1 MQKEQIIQK
10 IEESIKNREELS
22 PFLFTGTDLE
32 KLNYDVSQL
41 ISDIFT
47 HFGEDKNNLFKISD
61 SSETIKVKDIRTYL
75 ERSFIKTNSIFQIFL
90 IENISRLTD
99 ESSNAMLKFLEEPG
113 FGNLV
118 FLTNSGENKVLDTIL
133 SRVQHTVTGKTL
145 LPVFDEKYYMFLENF
160 YFEKDFYLFSYFY
173 REKLEKDDYILFL
186 QTFIYFIEK
195 NLVLT
200 QYIDLVYNTLNQIIS
215 QPVVAKY
222 QVDKILLRLKTKD

>member
-1 MQKEQIIQK
+1 MQKEQIIAK
-10 IEESIKNREELS
+10 IEESIKRREELS

-32 KLNYDVSQL
+32 KLNYDISQL
-41 ISDIFT
+41 ISDIFS

-61 SSETIKVKDIRTYL
+61 SPESIKVKDIRTYL

-90 IENISRLTD
+90 IENISRFTE

-113 FGNLV
+113 FWNLV

-133 SRVQHTVTGKTL
+133 SRVQHIQTWKTL
-145 LPVFDEKYYMFLENF
+145 LPIFDEKYYMFLENF
-160 YFEKDFYLFSYFY
+160 YFKKDFYLFSYFY

-200 QYIDLVYNTLNQIIS
+200 EYIDLVYNTLNQIIS

-222 QVDKILLRLKTKD
+222 QVDKILLRLKSK